1 MTDTT
6 PRKSIR
12 KEMTTRENKDEL
24 SWQYYLDYE
33 LGRKD
38 YLDKLL
44 QQLFQIQEMQEYD
57 KDNTPLDL
65 FDDPCHED
73 GFSQ

>member
-44 QQLFQIQEMQEYD
+44 QQLF
-57 KDNTPLDL
+57 
-65 FDDPCHED
+65 
-73 GFSQ
+73 